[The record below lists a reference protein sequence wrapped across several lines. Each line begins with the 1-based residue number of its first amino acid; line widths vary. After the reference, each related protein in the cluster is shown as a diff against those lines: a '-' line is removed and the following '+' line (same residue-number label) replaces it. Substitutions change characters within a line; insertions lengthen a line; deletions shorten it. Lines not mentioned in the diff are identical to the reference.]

1 MMARFPEEPTANDRM
16 ALETFIHLF
25 SRLYPCGDCAKH
37 FRQLLA
43 EYPPQTSSRNAAAGW
58 LCFAHNIVNERLQKE
73 IFDCNNIGDFYD
85 CGCGDEDKKK
95 ETEDG
100 KGAAKDADDV
110 DLDLRLE

>member
-95 ETEDG
+95 EAEDG
-100 KGAAKDADDV
+100 KGAAKDAEDV